1 MRRVLVPIDLGG
13 SAHPCEVYPPA
24 SPPPTPEFV
33 AALIGHYASE
43 RLPADGAMEV
53 SFVRGGVPS
62 DALLEAAA
70 PWPIRVS
77 CSPAD
82 LSPEDAD
89 RLAGRGVRLV
99 ELDALSLADPVL
111 RELRRGYT
119 AGRVLGMRQGLIR
132 RGIAVGLTLMPG
144 LPGTDHSAALADV
157 ERALRPEGGPLEHV
171 RLHPALVLEGS
182 GLARWFEEGRFKP
195 MRLGEAITTL
205 VAMMDRLD
213 AAGVPVA
220 RVGLQPGPDLG
231 ARLVAGPHH
240 PNLRGLVE
248 GRRFRRRMSEAL
260 LGTSLGDE
268 VTLGVNPMDL
278 GAARGSSNQNLRAV
292 RIALGLGR
300 LRVVADEAVPRGA
313 VRVLAS
319 G

>member
-13 SAHPCEVYPPA
+13 PTHRCEVYPPC
-24 SPPPTPEFV
+24 SPAPTPELV
-33 AALIGHYASE
+33 SALIEHYASE
-43 RLPADGAMEV
+43 RLPPDGALEV
-53 SFVRGGVPS
+53 AFVRGGVPS

-89 RLAGRGVRLV
+89 RLASRGVRLV
-99 ELDALSLADPVL
+99 ELDALSLTDLVL

-119 AGRVLGMRQGLIR
+119 SGRVLAMRQGLSR
-132 RGIAVGLTLMPG
+132 RGVAVGLSLMPG
-144 LPGTDHSAALADV
+144 LPGTDHASALSDL

-171 RLHPALVLEGS
+171 RLHPALVLEGA
-182 GLARWFEEGRFKP
+182 GLARWFEEGRFRP

-231 ARLVAGPHH
+231 ARLIAGPHH

-248 GRRFRRRMSEAL
+248 GRRFRLRMSEAL
-260 LGTSLGDE
+260 LSASPGDE
-268 VTLGVNPMDL
+268 VTLGVHPMDL

-292 RIALGLGR
+292 RTALRLGR
-300 LRVVADEAVPRGA
+300 LRVVADEAVPRGG
-313 VRVLAS
+313 VRVLA
-319 G
+319 GG